1 MTVVR
6 GGLRLGALFPGML
19 ARKKVQLA
27 QRHRA
32 RLVEGDLHRSRG
44 DDQRHRRA
52 HGRRRRRRTGAHS
65 LRVDTGNA
73 VRNHMP
79 ISREAAVNDGVVP
92 HIRVMTF
99 NVRYDSDEDGA
110 HSWQHRRADVLDIV
124 RAHDPDLISLQ
135 EPDASQWND
144 ICGALAGYAP
154 FGVFD
159 DGPDSIEAYGGLF
172 RAQRFDCDG
181 DGVFWLSRT
190 PSVPHSV
197 SWNLDWEPRACGW
210 TRLRDRA
217 TDRALVFAA
226 THFDTNANG
235 WLPSAETL
243 HRELDVIAGNTP
255 IVLAGDFNC
264 AAGSEAH
271 RYLLTEGGFRDAWYE
286 TGHSDARRAD
296 VSRIYGTQASARR
309 SRRTRSVAQDDR
321 RRGREVRSLPT
332 AHRRPSELPHRL
344 DSRSRRGHLHSSD
357 DRLIVEVRSA
367 AKRSLSSGR
376 VARLGITL
384 LRLFSVL
391 GLSAQFARTR
401 AAPAFFSRRCE

>member
-1 MTVVR
+1 
-6 GGLRLGALFPGML
+6 
-19 ARKKVQLA
+19 
-27 QRHRA
+27 
-32 RLVEGDLHRSRG
+32 
-44 DDQRHRRA
+44 
-52 HGRRRRRRTGAHS
+52 
-65 LRVDTGNA
+65 
-73 VRNHMP
+73 MP
-79 ISREAAVNDGVVP
+79 ISRKAAVNDGVVP

-99 NVRYDSDEDGA
+99 NVRYDWDEDGA

-144 ICGALAGYAP
+144 ICGALGGYAP

-286 TGHSDARRAD
+286 TGHSDDGVLTFHGFTGRRHLPGDPAARE
-296 VSRIYGTQASARR
+296 QW
-309 SRRTRSVAQDDR
+309 
-321 RRGREVRSLPT
+321 
-332 AHRRPSELPHRL
+332 
-344 DSRSRRGHLHSSD
+344 
-357 DRLIVEVRSA
+357 
-367 AKRSLSSGR
+367 
-376 VARLGITL
+376 
-384 LRLFSVL
+384 
-391 GLSAQFARTR
+391 LSAIAGGVEKFAHYPPHIVAHQNYRIDWILVRGEVTCIQ
-401 AAPAFFSRRCE
+401 ATIDSSSKSGVLPSDHYPVVALLDWE